1 MQNFENGIMK
11 EVNLPTNPTICI
23 LGCGTMG
30 RAILSGILDGSTTNG
45 ETSVS
50 STKTFTPKK
59 FIACVSGEESAKRI
73 TKAFNDKVTLLT
85 GHNVE
90 GVREAD
96 IIILW

>member
-30 RAILSGILDGSTTNG
+30 RAILSGILDGSTK
-45 ETSVS
+45 TSVS

-59 FIACVSGEESAKRI
+59 FIACVSGEESAQIIKREVKDNI
-73 TKAFNDKVTLLT
+73 TLLI
-85 GHNVE
+85 GRNVE
-90 GVREAD
+90 GVSEAD